1 MMNNNNGIFNKIINF
16 IKQIFLGNN
25 KKLLTEGQTTYIQK
39 ETPEQNET
47 NTFREQII
55 IPRNTER
62 ERLLILRNQ
71 WENGLIQEED
81 ISEQDIDAIVAIY
94 NEETIK
100 IEQETEQI
108 KQNIAKILKELKQIA

>member
-1 MMNNNNGIFNKIINF
+1 MNNNNGIFNKIINF